1 MKCKPLS
8 STSLSYLPSCFP
20 LSNTRV
26 ISRTS
31 GDKARQLAKQLLGLR
46 QVLNGRRWMQAERK
60 FLGGTGWNGQ
70 GGKIQVN

>member
-1 MKCKPLS
+1 MLSRNQRTDEVQTTVVDQPELS
-8 STSLSYLPSCFP
+8 SELFP
-20 LSNTRV
+20 F
-26 ISRTS
+26 IQHQ
-31 GDKARQLAKQLLGLR
+31 GDLGLR